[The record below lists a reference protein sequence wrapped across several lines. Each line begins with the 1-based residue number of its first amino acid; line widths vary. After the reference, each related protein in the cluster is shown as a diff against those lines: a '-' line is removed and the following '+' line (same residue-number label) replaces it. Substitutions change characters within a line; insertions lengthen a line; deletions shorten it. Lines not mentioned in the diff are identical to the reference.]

1 MPLEIFEVHFDLR
14 RLAKLS
20 FWRRANFRDMVVT
33 FRGRRKGNHGEPS
46 VLVVQSRLFATGAV
60 LLRCVDSWQV
70 HHFGHSGNLRRALI
84 VTFGHV
90 ARFQKSWQAQYFVDL
105 EVQISWQAHYFVDLE
120 M

>member
-1 MPLEIFEVHFDLR
+1 
-14 RLAKLS
+14 
-20 FWRRANFRDMVVT
+20 MVVT

-46 VLVVQSRLFATGAV
+46 VLVVQSRLFVTGAV